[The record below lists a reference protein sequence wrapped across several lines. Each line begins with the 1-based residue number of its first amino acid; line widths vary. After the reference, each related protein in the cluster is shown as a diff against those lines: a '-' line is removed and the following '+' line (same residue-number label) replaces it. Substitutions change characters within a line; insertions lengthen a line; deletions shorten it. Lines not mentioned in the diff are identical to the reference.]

1 MQQLLICPLPLV
13 LFLCDLSSTLKQDD
27 LLKNKTGSCH
37 FSIYNLSIIS
47 HFYLCRVQIP
57 WHVLQNYLLI
67 FPISPFLSSCS
78 MAQPYWSYFSSSKT
92 LLSFWICTAMFL
104 VFLEILAHVQFLFG
118 LLRLIFHV
126 SNQNLLFP
134 EKSFLYSKFWLGDPH
149 LCSYTSMNFL
159 LIMVF
164 IILYFKCVITFLPPS
179 FRTETMS
186 VSHSTPTLITMPS
199 TKYMLNK
206 YLPNKLMNGG
216 IKYVELCLWK
226 AWVYKTEFSSTTKLG
241 SSSFNFFKMLT
252 ETGHILRY
260 SILMSIYFLLLP
272 GRSLMEYS

>member
-104 VFLEILAHVQFLFG
+104 VFLEILLLHALEQYSEYPLFIP
-118 LLRLIFHV
+118 L
-126 SNQNLLFP
+126 NLVGFP
-134 EKSFLYSKFWLGDPH
+134 Q
-149 LCSYTSMNFL
+149 
-159 LIMVF
+159 
-164 IILYFKCVITFLPPS
+164 ILQRPSPS
-179 FRTETMS
+179 FFKIY
-186 VSHSTPTLITMPS
+186 TL
-199 TKYMLNK
+199 
-206 YLPNKLMNGG
+206 
-216 IKYVELCLWK
+216 
-226 AWVYKTEFSSTTKLG
+226 
-241 SSSFNFFKMLT
+241 
-252 ETGHILRY
+252 
-260 SILMSIYFLLLP
+260 SI
-272 GRSLMEYS
+272 